1 MIAARWPNKGSVE
14 VRERRDKTGP
24 ARWHWEVV
32 GEEVESDPFK
42 NRLDAIEDAL
52 NHFTN
57 IVRWVKDES
66 IHWHAVVER

>member
-1 MIAARWPNKGSVE
+1 
-14 VRERRDKTGP
+14 
-24 ARWHWEVV
+24 VV